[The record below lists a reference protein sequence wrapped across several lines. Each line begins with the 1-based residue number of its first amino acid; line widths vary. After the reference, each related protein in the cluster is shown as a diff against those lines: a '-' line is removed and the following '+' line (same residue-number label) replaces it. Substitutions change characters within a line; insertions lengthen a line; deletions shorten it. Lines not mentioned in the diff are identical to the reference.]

1 MSKFLT
7 VVCLLI
13 CSSVFSAEQPVHVVT
28 LELVESMLW
37 HEGIIP
43 SSENSQQARLS
54 EELSVAV
61 DILDGAL

>member
-7 VVCLLI
+7 VVCLLVS
-13 CSSVFSAEQPVHVVT
+13 SSVFSAEQPIQVVT

-37 HEGIIP
+37 HEGVVP
-43 SSENSQQARLS
+43 VTESSQQAQIQ

-61 DILDGAL
+61 DILDGSL